1 MFRGFFSLRAEPDSK
16 LEKLG
21 HGSKSL
27 SLFQILFMQ
36 QLVLDISSDKD
47 ADLIKELL
55 TRFKGVEVNS
65 FSSDV
70 NARQMQKRI
79 YEGLKQADEG
89 KLKPWKDVK
98 AGLLKRIKSNGR

>member
-1 MFRGFFSLRAEPDSK
+1 MVSGRFGFENVITVK
-16 LEKLG
+16 TKT
-21 HGSKSL
+21 L
-27 SLFQILFMQ
+27 SLLQNSFMQ

-55 TRFKGVEVNS
+55 KRFKGVEVNS
-65 FSSDV
+65 FSNDLTTT
-70 NARQMQKRI
+70 QIQKRI

-89 KLKPWKDVK
+89 QLKPWKEVK